1 MATSEFGSMLAFV
14 QSVPNRTGSGLVKG
28 LHMYSHEMT
37 WRRCQLW
44 PSTRDSTMNHL
55 LEGRQRLLLKVY
67 PRHASL
73 WDTPFVVISEVSSP
87 AVPHETQT

>member
-1 MATSEFGSMLAFV
+1 MAIPEFGSMLAFV

-44 PSTRDSTMNHL
+44 PSTRGSTMNHL
-55 LEGRQRLLLKVY
+55 FEGHQRLPKVY
-67 PRHASL
+67 PRHARL